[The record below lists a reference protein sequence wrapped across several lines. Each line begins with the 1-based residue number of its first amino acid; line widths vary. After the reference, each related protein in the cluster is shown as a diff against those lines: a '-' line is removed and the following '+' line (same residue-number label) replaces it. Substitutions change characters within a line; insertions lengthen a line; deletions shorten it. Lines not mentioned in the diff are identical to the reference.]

1 MSWLAGHG
9 WPVTCG
15 GSAEGFLPMVAP
27 LLWQEASATICPLL
41 VEVPENE
48 VSSQGRGL
56 RGLSTQRSAHD
67 VVPYLSSS
75 SLSSVS

>member
-1 MSWLAGHG
+1 MSWLAVHG

-15 GSAEGFLPMVAP
+15 GSAEVFLPMVAP

-48 VSSQGRGL
+48 ASSHGRGL
-56 RGLSTQRSAHD
+56 RGLSTQFS
-67 VVPYLSSS
+67 VQYLDPMMWF
-75 SLSSVS
+75 LTFPPHL

>member
-1 MSWLAGHG
+1 MSWLAVHG

-15 GSAEGFLPMVAP
+15 GSAEVFLPMVAP

-48 VSSQGRGL
+48 ASSHGRGL
-56 RGLSTQRSAHD
+56 RGLSTQCS
-67 VVPYLSSS
+67 VQYLDPMMWF
-75 SLSSVS
+75 LTFPPHL